1 MNPFGNTRDQN
12 FSWMGLASD
21 WVEVTPSDVTALLS
35 GAAGQL
41 GVAPSGSPSE
51 GDPNVGI
58 AVYCE
63 TAGDLAIRTPWG
75 DTRTIE
81 VAALVPFQMAIRGI
95 LATGTTVAG
104 TIHVAV
110 VY

>member
-1 MNPFGNTRDQN
+1 MDPFGNTRDHN

-21 WVEVTPSDVTALLS
+21 WVEVTPNDTTALLT
-35 GAAGQL
+35 GASGQL
-41 GVAPSGSPSE
+41 GVAPDGSPSA
-51 GDPNVGI
+51 GSPNVGI

-75 DTRTIE
+75 STRTIE
-81 VAALVPFQMAIRGI
+81 VAALVPFQTAIRGI
-95 LATGTTVAG
+95 LSTGTTVSG